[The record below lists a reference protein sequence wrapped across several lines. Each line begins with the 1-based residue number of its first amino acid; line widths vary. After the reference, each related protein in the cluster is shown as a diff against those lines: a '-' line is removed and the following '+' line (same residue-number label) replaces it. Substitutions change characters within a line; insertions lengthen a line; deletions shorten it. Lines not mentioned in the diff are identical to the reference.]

1 MVDECKVVNVTQ
13 DIELST
19 LIFRNKRAFIVVLT
33 FDGVQ
38 RNVSPNETFA
48 YDVPVG
54 TLHTWSAK
62 TFTGGYNAPSGVIC
76 SPDGAGTATT
86 ISIPI
91 VGVDEVLVC
100 GDIDGDGIV
109 TTQGAGIDDLVL
121 LILYNDSDGKG
132 TSLSGLT
139 ANQMWAMDINGDG
152 VVDGADAQ
160 QMLLCYIGG
169 GDSCNFACPV
179 EDRVSPCSGIGDP
192 DMDGYVTS
200 ADVDVIGSMIGE
212 TWDTT
217 SNLEQFRRADTD
229 GTGKITMSDLAQVGN
244 YISGGIDTFPAC
256 SLAPMLVTE
265 FTVACPASGDC
276 TDCKAP
282 CDVNVHIVWMNM
294 GGMTATLTPGYTVD
308 GIPKTFAPVVL
319 EPGQTAA
326 LDTVEDDL
334 PFKDGMYTICAI
346 PYAVASSV

>member
-13 DIELST
+13 DVQTST
-19 LIFRNKRAFIVVLT
+19 LVFKNPRSRTVNLT
-33 FDGVQ
+33 FDGGVRDLSAQ
-38 RNVSPNETFA
+38 ESFA
-48 YDVPVG
+48 FDVPAN
-54 TLHTWSAK
+54 TLHTWSAVL
-62 TFTGGYNAPSGVIC
+62 GAGYNTPGGVCASPNVGEAKTVVLPVVGLTNTIGCADMADINVPVASGGGGM
-76 SPDGAGTATT
+76 DN
-86 ISIPI
+86 
-91 VGVDEVLVC
+91 
-100 GDIDGDGIV
+100 
-109 TTQGAGIDDLVL
+109 LVL
-121 LILYNDSDGKG
+121 ASMYVDANNAGE
-132 TSLSGLT
+132 SLSGLT
-139 ANQMWAMDINGDG
+139 ANQLWAMDVNGDG
-152 VVDGADAQ
+152 VADTADVQ
-160 QMLLCYIGG
+160 DMVVCYISPAST
-169 GDSCNFACPV
+169 DCNFQCGGV
-179 EDRVSPCSGIGDP
+179 DRPSPCFGIGDP
-192 DMDGYVTS
+192 DMDGFVTS
-200 ADVDVIGSMIGE
+200 SDVDIIGSMIGE

-217 SNLEQFRRADTD
+217 SDLEQFRRADTD
-229 GTGKITMSDLAQVGN
+229 GTGKITMSDLVQVGN

-256 SLAPMLVTE
+256 LLAPMLVTE

-326 LDTVEDDL
+326 LDTVENDL